1 MWNEVLKNYNILL
14 LGKIRYQSV
23 YRVQVF
29 FYKKKIKLYLDS
41 RKNYQT
47 VIDSCGIMG
56 ELWTIFF
63 LLFFSYFY
71 FYIYFLF
78 LKIMITKS
86 LKWSIKGKRIITDRV
101 LPVY

>member
-63 LLFFSYFY
+63 LLFFHTSIFIYIFY
-71 FYIYFLF
+71 F
-78 LKIMITKS
+78 
-86 LKWSIKGKRIITDRV
+86 
-101 LPVY
+101 